1 MSGPDTPRG
10 ETHDEPLPAE
20 DLELLAALGN
30 VWHEVDP
37 VPAAVLEAARGAYA
51 WRDVDAELAELILDS
66 RLEEAAVRSL
76 DGPRMLTFAAGEVT
90 VEVEVSATAAGRDLV
105 GQLLPPQ
112 PSTVTIRCN
121 GPDRVVAAD
130 ELGRFR
136 AAGLPAGP
144 VSLLCRA
151 GDAPLAT
158 SWITI

>member
-1 MSGPDTPRG
+1 MTGSDIPRG
-10 ETHDEPLPAE
+10 EAHDETVSAA
-20 DLELLAALGN
+20 DMELLAALGD
-30 VWHEVDP
+30 VWREVDP

-51 WRDVDAELAELILDS
+51 WRDIDAELAELILDS

-76 DGPRMLTFAAGEVT
+76 DGPRMLTFAADEVT
-90 VEVEVSATAAGRDLV
+90 VEVEVSVSAAGRDLV

-112 PSTVTIRCN
+112 PATVTIRCN

-130 ELGRFR
+130 ELGRFSV
-136 AAGLPAGP
+136 AGLPAGP

-151 GDAPLAT
+151 GDVPLAT